1 MGDSNSKTSQLNQSI
16 TDISTNVIIEA
27 GTSSSGSVSN
37 TQAMLGMGDTKISN
51 VTLLQQ
57 ANVSLSTLSKKSVNT
72 KLQSDLVTK
81 ITAEVNKTTN
91 GLPSLEKSKAQTDIK
106 NIVKT
111 NVSNTFS
118 TKSLDAMN
126 LQIEQKQTVTGMDSS
141 VIDQIKMSQNA
152 SVVGKLTSEL
162 ASNII
167 SDISSTTDLASK
179 TVEVEENPVSSVIKS
194 VGDSLS
200 GVLETVGSFTGFDTS
215 TIIFFIILV
224 AVAGFLGYM
233 YLNKIPANKLPTFG
247 GSHSKKLTTL
257 KRQINMFPRRKLNK
271 YRSKNIY

>member
-16 TDISTNVIIEA
+16 TDISTNVIIDA

-167 SDISSTTDLASK
+167 SDISSKTDLASK

-233 YLNKIPANKLPTFG
+233 YLNKIPANKLPTLG
-247 GSHSKKLTTL
+247 GGHSKKLTTL
-257 KRQINMFPRRKLNK
+257 RRQVNMFPHRKLNK